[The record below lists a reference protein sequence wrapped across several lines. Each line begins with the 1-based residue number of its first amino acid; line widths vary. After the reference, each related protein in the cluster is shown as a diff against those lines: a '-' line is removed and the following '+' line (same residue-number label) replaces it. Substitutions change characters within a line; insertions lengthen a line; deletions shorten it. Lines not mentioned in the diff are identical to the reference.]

1 MKSKLLHSL
10 NVLLNFLP
18 FQLIFMHL
26 RKNLF
31 SVFFWFALFA
41 FVGGSGARFGVPQL
55 FLSPEYMGEVDNISF
70 LILGIGLG
78 GFISAFNLYSYVLLG
93 PLLPF
98 LGTVQRPLIVFS
110 INNSL
115 IILIF
120 LGFYFPKMFAF
131 QQEQEL
137 RNLLDICYMAIYFLI
152 GIFIFVFFSFLYFF
166 NTNKN
171 IFKLSG
177 KSESEYETEFMAN
190 PVTSVLMKD
199 DHWFYSFRKLKFSKH
214 YYISERLRI
223 KRSRYW
229 QHFDKKLIEKV
240 FYQNHVNTSF
250 FEIFV
255 IVSFIV
261 FGIFGDNKFL
271 VIPAGSSIFL
281 IFSIVLMLI
290 SAVYS
295 WFRSWTYLIL
305 ATLVLVINWLSKN
318 PNFEQ
323 YTYPAFG
330 LNYESDLVQDKQDI
344 FRKHLDSKR
353 IDYEKKAY
361 IEILN
366 NWKSKQVKRKPKLVI
381 LNVSGGGSRST
392 LWSFLVMRQLDSL
405 TQGDFSN
412 SIQMITGASGGMLGA
427 AYYRELYLRSLS
439 SDTLNLL
446 DNRYLENASKELLN
460 GLATAI
466 TTRDIFFKYS
476 KFEYNGRYYLKD
488 RSHAFELQWHRNTD
502 FITEKTLEAYEADER
517 SAKIPVMVFSP
528 TLINDGRRLLISS
541 VETGFY
547 QSAYQVN
554 VDDYTAGV
562 EDLEYSILMGE
573 FDHEKTRFS
582 SVLRMSATFPYIL
595 PMTRL
600 PGNLDYHVM
609 DAGIRD
615 NQGTKTTL
623 KFLFAFEDWIAKN
636 TSGVLIVRVRDV
648 MRHSTKNTDSN
659 FGILDKLFL
668 PLGNMLSNLLTLQ
681 DYEQDDQLSLV
692 TDNYKVPINV
702 ISFDLQ
708 ETKNNN
714 IALSFRLTNYE
725 KRKVKNTLKA
735 ERNQKSFYNVLRI
748 LDKL

>member
-1 MKSKLLHSL
+1 
-10 NVLLNFLP
+10 
-18 FQLIFMHL
+18 
-26 RKNLF
+26 
-31 SVFFWFALFA
+31 
-41 FVGGSGARFGVPQL
+41 
-55 FLSPEYMGEVDNISF
+55 
-70 LILGIGLG
+70 
-78 GFISAFNLYSYVLLG
+78 
-93 PLLPF
+93 
-98 LGTVQRPLIVFS
+98 
-110 INNSL
+110 
-115 IILIF
+115 
-120 LGFYFPKMFAF
+120 
-131 QQEQEL
+131 
-137 RNLLDICYMAIYFLI
+137 
-152 GIFIFVFFSFLYFF
+152 
-166 NTNKN
+166 
-171 IFKLSG
+171 
-177 KSESEYETEFMAN
+177 
-190 PVTSVLMKD
+190 
-199 DHWFYSFRKLKFSKH
+199 
-214 YYISERLRI
+214 
-223 KRSRYW
+223 
-229 QHFDKKLIEKV
+229 
-240 FYQNHVNTSF
+240 
-250 FEIFV
+250 
-255 IVSFIV
+255 
-261 FGIFGDNKFL
+261 
-271 VIPAGSSIFL
+271 
-281 IFSIVLMLI
+281 
-290 SAVYS
+290 
-295 WFRSWTYLIL
+295 
-305 ATLVLVINWLSKN
+305 
-318 PNFEQ
+318 
-323 YTYPAFG
+323 
-330 LNYESDLVQDKQDI
+330 
-344 FRKHLDSKR
+344 
-353 IDYEKKAY
+353 
-361 IEILN
+361 
-366 NWKSKQVKRKPKLVI
+366 
-381 LNVSGGGSRST
+381 
-392 LWSFLVMRQLDSL
+392 
-405 TQGDFSN
+405 
-412 SIQMITGASGGMLGA
+412 
-427 AYYRELYLRSLS
+427 
-439 SDTLNLL
+439 
-446 DNRYLENASKELLN
+446 LENASKELLN

-573 FDHEKTRFS
+573 FDLEKTRFS

>member
-1 MKSKLLHSL
+1 MKVKLLHLL

-31 SVFFWFALFA
+31 VLFFWFLLFS
-41 FVGGSGARFGVPQL
+41 FVSGLGARFGVPQL

-98 LGTVQRPLIVFS
+98 LGTVRRPLIVFS

-115 IILIF
+115 LPLFF
-120 LGFYFPKMFAF
+120 LAYYLPKMIAF
-131 QQEQEL
+131 QHDQEL
-137 RNLLDICYMAIYFLI
+137 REPFAIVFLVAYLLI
-152 GIFIFVFFSFLYFF
+152 GIFVFVFFSFLYFF
-166 NTNKN
+166 KTNKN
-171 IFKLSG
+171 IFKISG
-177 KSESEYETEFMAN
+177 KSESEYESEFAVT
-190 PVTSVLMKD
+190 PVSTVLMKD
-199 DHWFYSFRKLKFSKH
+199 DTWFYSFRKLKFHKH
-214 YYISERLRI
+214 YYISEGFRV

-229 QHFDKKLIEKV
+229 QHYDKKLIEKV
-240 FYQNHVNTSF
+240 FYQNHVNTSIY
-250 FEIFV
+250 EIV
-255 IVSFIV
+255 IVASFVV

-305 ATLVLVINWLSKN
+305 ALLVLLLNFLSKN

-330 LNYESDLVQDKQDI
+330 LNYEIDKVQNQEEI
-344 FRKHLDSKR
+344 LMEHINPKR
-353 IDYEKKAY
+353 IANEKKAY
-361 IEILN
+361 TEILN
-366 NWKSKQVKRKPKLVI
+366 LWKSKQTKRKPKLVI
-381 LNVSGGGSRST
+381 LNVSGGGSRSA
-392 LWSFLVMRQLDSL
+392 LWSFLDVRQLDSL
-405 TQGDFSN
+405 TQGDFTKSVH
-412 SIQMITGASGGMLGA
+412 MITGASGGMLGA
-427 AYYRELYLRSLS
+427 SYYRELVLRSQL
-439 SDTLNLL
+439 SDTLHLM
-446 DNRYLENASKELLN
+446 DERYVHNISKELLN

-502 FITEKTLEAYEADER
+502 FVTEKTLGDYEEYER
-517 SAKIPVMVFSP
+517 NAAIPVMVFTP

-547 QSAYQVN
+547 QSAYRIK
-554 VDDYTAGV
+554 VDDYFAAV
-562 EDLEYSILMGE
+562 EDLEYSVLMRD
-573 FDHEKTRFS
+573 FDPTSTRFS
-582 SVLRMSATFPYIL
+582 SVMRMSATFPYIL
-595 PMTRL
+595 PMTKL

-615 NQGTKTTL
+615 NQGAKTTL
-623 KFLFAFEDWIAKN
+623 KFLNVFEDWIAKN
-636 TSGVLIVRVRDV
+636 TSGVLIVRIRDV
-648 MRHSTKNTDSN
+648 MRHSAKNPSEN

-668 PLGNMLSNLLTLQ
+668 PLGNMLNNFIALQ

-692 TDNYKVPINV
+692 TDNFKVPVNV
-702 ISFDLQ
+702 ISFDLRDRKDN
-708 ETKNNN
+708 E

-725 KRKVKNTLKA
+725 KRMVKNTLKA
-735 ERNQKSFYNVLRI
+735 ERNQKAFYNVLRI